1 MLILK
6 TPKFDANSERWI
18 EPMEGLRLKVGSISN
33 PAFRSHNAMVRRHI
47 SKLDERFKVG
57 TSEFNSADI
66 DVTDISDDLL
76 IDSVAKHLLLGW
88 EGVGEADESGK
99 ETAIEYSAE
108 KGKALLLQHP
118 ELYWAVLST
127 ASDIAAGKEAQTQE
141 TVGKSS
147 QAKAGSGNSAGRWGI
162 KTAGSAS
169 A

>member
-6 TPKFDANSERWI
+6 TPKLDANSERWI
-18 EPMEGLRLKVGSISN
+18 TPMEGLKLKVGSISN
-33 PAFRSHNAMVRRHI
+33 PAFRSHNAIVRRHI
-47 SKLDERFKVG
+47 DKLDARFKVG
-57 TSEFNSADI
+57 TPDFNLAEI
-66 DVTDISDDLL
+66 DVTEISDDLL
-76 IDSVAKHLLLGW
+76 IDSVAKHLLIDW
-88 EGVGEADESGK
+88 EGVGEADEAEK
-99 ETAIEYSAE
+99 EIAIEYSSG

-147 QAKAGSGNSAGRWGI
+147 RAKTGSGNLAESKEKR
-162 KTAGSAS
+162 TAGSES

>member
-57 TSEFNSADI
+57 TSEFNPAEL

-147 QAKAGSGNSAGRWGI
+147 QANVGSGNSAGRWGI
-162 KTAGSAS
+162 KTDGSAS

>member
-6 TPKFDANSERWI
+6 TPKFDANAERWI
-18 EPMEGLRLKVGSISN
+18 EPMKGLKLKVGSISN
-33 PAFRSHNAMVRRHI
+33 PAFRSHNAIVRRHI
-47 SKLDERFKVG
+47 SKLDDRFKVG
-57 TSEFNSADI
+57 TSEFNPADI
-66 DVTDISDDLL
+66 DVSDISDDLL

-88 EGVGEADESGK
+88 DGVGEADEAGN

-108 KGKALLLQHP
+108 KGKALMLQHP

-127 ASDIAAGKEAQTQE
+127 ASDIADGKEAQTRQ

-147 QAKAGSGNSAGRWGI
+147 IVKAGSGSSAESRE
-162 KTAGSAS
+162 KRTAGSES

>member
-18 EPMEGLRLKVGSISN
+18 EPMDGLRLKVCAISN

-47 SKLDERFKVG
+47 SKLDDRFKVG
-57 TSEFNSADI
+57 TPEFNPAEI

-76 IDSVAKHLLLGW
+76 IDSVAKHLLLDW
-88 EGVGEADESGK
+88 EGVGEEVDGK
-99 ETAIEYSAE
+99 EQAVDYTPE
-108 KGKALLLQHP
+108 KGKALMLQHP

-127 ASDIAAGKEAQTQE
+127 ASDIAEGKEEQKKE

-147 QAKAGSGNSAGRWGI
+147 KPKAG
-162 KTAGSAS
+162 
-169 A
+169 

>member
-6 TPKFDANSERWI
+6 TPKFDANAERWI
-18 EPMEGLRLKVGSISN
+18 EPMAGLKLKVGSISN

-57 TSEFNSADI
+57 TAEFNPADI
-66 DVTDISDDLL
+66 DVSDISDDLL
-76 IDSVAKHLLLGW
+76 IDSVAKHLLLDW
-88 EGVGEADESGK
+88 EGVGEADEAGK
-99 ETAIEYSAE
+99 KIAIDYSAE

-127 ASDIAAGKEAQTQE
+127 ASDIAAGKEAQIQE

-147 QAKAGSGNSAGRWGI
+147 KAKAGSVSSAESRA
-162 KTAGSAS
+162 KRTAGGENA
-169 A
+169 